1 MTIRPL
7 GAELFHK
14 DRDMTV
20 VFDNFGNAPKKRLNL
35 REKTISSHKTTNKKN
50 L

>member
-7 GAELFHK
+7 EAELIHK
-14 DRDMTV
+14 DRNITNR
-20 VFDNFGNAPKKRLNL
+20 FDNCGKAPKKRLNL